1 MAPPLA
7 RKFSVEMIG
16 NFDDEALHTFLDPA
30 DGGVDPVVLAM
41 AMADASAGLTARV
54 GVALPDAA
62 RESFQRA
69 LGQEHSASGV
79 ARAQRDVI
87 DRLFW
92 PLVYWNHPGDYEEL
106 VSGER
111 IDSRVLDALELDGRA
126 VCDIG
131 AGAGRFTLLAAAR
144 AKSVVAV
151 DAVPALLERLRR
163 NADDAGLHNIEVR
176 RGSFTALPLDDAS
189 VDIAVACSSFRSQ
202 APHGGKR
209 ALAEA
214 ERVVRP
220 GGEVAVVW
228 PQERA
233 WFRRHGFTYVAIH
246 SDDLVR
252 FRDVATAERL
262 CAAYYSAAAAAWVR
276 RHRSADVPY
285 RVLGTSPPSS
295 VCVKRVSE
303 SRRLS

>member
-7 RKFSVEMIG
+7 RDFGIELIG
-16 NFDDEALHTFLDPA
+16 NFDDEALRTFLDPA
-30 DGGVDPVVLAM
+30 DGGVDPGVLAI
-41 AMADASAGLTARV
+41 AMTGANAELVARV
-54 GVALPDAA
+54 AAALPDTA
-62 RESFQRA
+62 RESFQPAPVEEHRA
-69 LGQEHSASGV
+69 LSV
-79 ARAQRDVI
+79 ARAQSNVI

-92 PLVYWNHPGDYEEL
+92 PLVYWNHPDDYEEL

-111 IDSRVLDALELDGRA
+111 IDSRVLDVLDLDGRV

-151 DAVPALLERLRR
+151 DAVPALLDRLRR
-163 NADDAGLHNIEVR
+163 NAGAAGLDNVDTR
-176 RGSFTALPLDDAS
+176 RGSFKALPLDGGS
-189 VDIAVACSSFRSQ
+189 VDIAVACSSFRSHG
-202 APHGGKR
+202 PHGGRR

-220 GGEVAVVW
+220 GGDVAVIW

-233 WFRRHGFTYVAIH
+233 WFRRHGFTYIAVQ
-246 SDDLVR
+246 SDDEVR

-276 RHRSADVPY
+276 RHQSAEVPY

-295 VCVKRVSE
+295 VCLKRVSQ
-303 SRRLS
+303 SRVS